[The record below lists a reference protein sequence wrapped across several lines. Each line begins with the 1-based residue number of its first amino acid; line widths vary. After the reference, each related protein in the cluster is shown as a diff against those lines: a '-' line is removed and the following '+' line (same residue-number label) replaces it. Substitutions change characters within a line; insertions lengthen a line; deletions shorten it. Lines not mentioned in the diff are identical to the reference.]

1 MQWSVYL
8 LLITFGL
15 VGAGRSPEVLCRRLA
30 SRLCGGVGG
39 WAVGG
44 GSASTE
50 GERRLGTPAT
60 WRSKSDG
67 KLTQQGATIYLLGRA
82 AKSRSVEYEG
92 RFCAV
97 SLTLITSSSSLG
109 WLCARRPKSGYR
121 VISSAFIAA
130 SAIVSTVS
138 GFSTV
143 SPLRRSKCAAATR
156 PLHMS
161 VEEME
166 MVTLDCE
173 ERMDKTMSNLA
184 DNLLTIR
191 TGRANANML
200 DRVEAD
206 YYGAMTPI
214 NQMATISVPSSQQL
228 QISPFDKS
236 SLVDIEKAIIYSG
249 LGFTPNNDGN
259 VLRINIPQLTEDRRK
274 ELLKQCKSIGEEAK
288 VAIRNIRR
296 DGVDSIK
303 KMEKAG
309 DLGED
314 QALDGIDEIQKATDK
329 HVKQVDESVS
339 KKEKEVTTL

>member
-1 MQWSVYL
+1 M
-8 LLITFGL
+8 
-15 VGAGRSPEVLCRRLA
+15 
-30 SRLCGGVGG
+30 
-39 WAVGG
+39 
-44 GSASTE
+44 
-50 GERRLGTPAT
+50 
-60 WRSKSDG
+60 K
-67 KLTQQGATIYLLGRA
+67 
-82 AKSRSVEYEG
+82 
-92 RFCAV
+92 
-97 SLTLITSSSSLG
+97 
-109 WLCARRPKSGYR
+109 
-121 VISSAFIAA
+121 ISSAFIAA
-130 SAIVSTVS
+130 SAASAIVSSVTVS
-138 GFSTV
+138 GFTV
-143 SPLRRSKCAAATR
+143 SPLQTSKCAAATR

-166 MVTLDCE
+166 MTTLDCE
-173 ERMDKTMSNLA
+173 ERMDKTMSNLG
-184 DNLLTIR
+184 DNLMTIR

-236 SLVDIEKAIIYSG
+236 SLVDIEKAIIYAG

-329 HVKQVDESVS
+329 HVKQVDESVA

>member
-1 MQWSVYL
+1 M
-8 LLITFGL
+8 I
-15 VGAGRSPEVLCRRLA
+15 
-30 SRLCGGVGG
+30 
-39 WAVGG
+39 
-44 GSASTE
+44 
-50 GERRLGTPAT
+50 
-60 WRSKSDG
+60 
-67 KLTQQGATIYLLGRA
+67 
-82 AKSRSVEYEG
+82 
-92 RFCAV
+92 
-97 SLTLITSSSSLG
+97 
-109 WLCARRPKSGYR
+109 
-121 VISSAFIAA
+121 
-130 SAIVSTVS
+130 
-138 GFSTV
+138 
-143 SPLRRSKCAAATR
+143 
-156 PLHMS
+156 
-161 VEEME
+161 
-166 MVTLDCE
+166 TLDCE
-173 ERMDKTMSNLA
+173 ERMDKTMSNLG
-184 DNLLTIR
+184 DNLMTIR

-236 SLVDIEKAIIYSG
+236 SLVDIEKAIIYAG

-329 HVKQVDESVS
+329 HVKQVDESVA